1 MEFKGL
7 QKNFLSKNFERKE
20 GGGLDGFV
28 LGTFLLAELA
38 GSRRGFFKEFGKKRG
53 GLDGIVL
60 GTFLLAELGG
70 S

>member
-20 GGGLDGFV
+20 GGGLYD
-28 LGTFLLAELA
+28 
-38 GSRRGFFKEFGKKRG
+38 
-53 GLDGIVL
+53 IVL

-70 S
+70 PEEFFLKNLGRKEAVLMVLF